1 MSLREYAS
9 MYEESSKNHYYNVMS
24 YGPSTP
30 FGYPDIL
37 PEQSRRIKFIV
48 ANSEGLILDV
58 GCDSGYILDLCGGGV
73 GVDLSHLRIKAA
85 RRWYPGLY
93 LVQGLAEYL
102 PFREDVF
109 DTTILAEILEHVQT
123 PEEVLE
129 ETHRV
134 SRDGGGVVV
143 TVPNEITGRSHENPE
158 HLRRFTKKGITGLL
172 KRFFLLVWNRSIR
185 GDYPSWCFRC
195 EVAK

>member
-1 MSLREYAS
+1 MNLREYAS
-9 MYEESSKNHYYNVMS
+9 MYEESSKNHYYNVMN

-37 PEQSRRIKFIV
+37 PEQKRRIKFIV

-73 GVDLSHLRIKAA
+73 GVDLSNLRLKAA
-85 RRWYPGLY
+85 RHWYPGLH

-102 PFREDVF
+102 PFRETF
-109 DTTILAEILEHVQT
+109 DTTILAEILEHVQD
-123 PEEVLE
+123 PEVVLE

-134 SRDGGGVVV
+134 SRDGGSVVV
-143 TVPNEITGRSHENPE
+143 TVPNEITGKSHENPE
-158 HLRRFTKKGITGLL
+158 HLRRFTKKGITWLL
-172 KRFFLLVWNRSIR
+172 KRFFLLVRNRSIR

-195 EVAK
+195 EVVK